1 MTTSDPQEQNVAP
14 GIHYPGPAAPGLMP
28 ATATI
33 GRAITFGSWALLS
46 QLGAT
51 LREQLHL
58 TAFQQSLVVAVPEIV
73 GPLGHR

>member
-1 MTTSDPQEQNVAP
+1 MTTSDPQEQNAAR
-14 GIHYPGPAAPGLMP
+14 GSATGPRRPGLMP

-33 GRAITFGSWALLS
+33 GRAMTFGSWALRS